1 MPSPNEVVR
10 QHRRAKQVRRQR
22 FLRTRNVSARSSVR
36 TFVRRAREAIEAGD
50 SEAAEAAIRDAQ
62 SRLDSAARKGV
73 IHRRK
78 AARSVARLVRQL
90 RAANAA

>member
-1 MPSPNEVVR
+1 M
-10 QHRRAKQVRRQR
+10 RRQQ
-22 FLRTRNVSARSSVR
+22 FLRARNVSARSSVR

>member
-1 MPSPNEVVR
+1 
-10 QHRRAKQVRRQR
+10 VRRQR
-22 FLRTRNVSARSSVR
+22 FLRARNVSARSAVR

>member
-1 MPSPNEVVR
+1 M
-10 QHRRAKQVRRQR
+10 RRQR
-22 FLRTRNVSARSSVR
+22 LLRARNVSARSSVR

-90 RAANAA
+90 RAVNAA

>member
-1 MPSPNEVVR
+1 M
-10 QHRRAKQVRRQR
+10 
-22 FLRTRNVSARSSVR
+22 SARSSVR

-90 RAANAA
+90 RAVNAA

>member
-1 MPSPNEVVR
+1 VPSPKEVVR
-10 QHRRAKQVRRQR
+10 QQRRVKQVRRQR
-22 FLRTRNVSARSSVR
+22 FLRARNVSARSAVR

>member
-1 MPSPNEVVR
+1 MPSPKEVVR
-10 QHRRAKQVRRQR
+10 QHRRAKVVRRQR
-22 FLRTRNVSARSSVR
+22 ILRARNVSVRSSVR

>member
-1 MPSPNEVVR
+1 MPSPKEIVR
-10 QHRRAKQVRRQR
+10 QQRRAKEVRRQR
-22 FLRTRNVSARSSVR
+22 FLRARNVSARSTVR

-50 SEAAEAAIRDAQ
+50 TDAAEAAIRDAQ

>member
-1 MPSPNEVVR
+1 M
-10 QHRRAKQVRRQR
+10 RRQR
-22 FLRTRNVSARSSVR
+22 FLRARNVSARSTVR

-50 SEAAEAAIRDAQ
+50 TDAAEAAIRDAQ